1 MSKNP
6 VYAQMEKEAMARIV
20 RWLNL
25 SCAQH
30 KFMLRGKKPL

>member
-1 MSKNP
+1 MTP
-6 VYAQMEKEAMARIV
+6 AQMEAAAMERIK

>member
-1 MSKNP
+1 MN
-6 VYAQMEKEAMARIV
+6 YAQMEAEAMARII

-30 KFMLRGKKPL
+30 KFMLRGKRPL

>member
-1 MSKNP
+1 MN
-6 VYAQMEKEAMARIV
+6 YDQMAADAMKRIV